1 LSAPNG
7 ATSQTTQLVGAAA
20 ASQQNPALLGMW
32 TAGSIER
39 IVKQPSDADPAL
51 AAELAD
57 ASALQMTAIRQASE
71 EFGGTPGIFAEQTA
85 NHRCE
90 ADPGA

>member
-1 LSAPNG
+1 
-7 ATSQTTQLVGAAA
+7 
-20 ASQQNPALLGMW
+20 MW
-32 TAGSIER
+32 TASSIER

-51 AAELAD
+51 AAELTD
-57 ASALQMTAIRQASE
+57 ASALQMTATRQAPE
-71 EFGGTPGIFAEQTA
+71 EFVGTLAIFAEQTA